1 MTPDTFAT
9 LGPIAS
15 VLFGAI
21 LLFFGRRLFWL
32 FVAVVGFL
40 FGLQF
45 GADIMVGAEQWIVL
59 LVAVVIG
66 LVGAVLAVLL
76 QRIAIIV
83 AGAVAGGLF
92 LMHLAA
98 AGGLNESLEIIAFIV
113 GAIIAGILAAVLFE
127 WALIVLSAI
136 TGATLI
142 AGVFTL
148 APALIFLIALV
159 LCILGIV
166 FQARMRVRP
175 DTQTAT

>member
-1 MTPDTFAT
+1 MTPDTFAI
-9 LGPIAS
+9 LGPSAS
-15 VLFGAI
+15 ILFGAVI
-21 LLFFGRRLFWL
+21 LFFGRRLFWL

-45 GADIMVGAEQWIVL
+45 GADIMVGADRWVVL

-66 LVGAVLAVLL
+66 LVGALLAVLL

-83 AGAVAGGLF
+83 AGAIAGGLF

-98 AGGLNESLEIIAFIV
+98 AGGLNETLEIVAFIA

-142 AGVFTL
+142 AGVFAL

-159 LCILGIV
+159 LCILGIL
-166 FQARMRVRP
+166 FQARMRVSP
-175 DTQTAT
+175 AMEPAT